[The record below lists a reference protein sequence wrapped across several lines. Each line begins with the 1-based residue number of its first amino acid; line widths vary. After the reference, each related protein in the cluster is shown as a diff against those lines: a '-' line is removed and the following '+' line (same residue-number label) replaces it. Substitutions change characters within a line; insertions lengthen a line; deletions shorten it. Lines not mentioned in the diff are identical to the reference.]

1 MAPLRATD
9 APGARVMAPSP
20 ELFPGGSWERPWVA
34 GEDGEELVVPYE
46 AGGAHATLEGEGELG
61 ARARRRAPSSRS
73 RSTAPRLYD
82 LAEHPRHE
90 RHELRPPPLP
100 RPRASG
106 RSASPPAC
114 PRLLSGYTR

>member
-20 ELFPGGSWERPWVA
+20 ELFPGGSWERPWTA

-46 AGGAHATLEGEGELG
+46 AGCAHATLEGEGSW
-61 ARARRRAPSSRS
+61 RWS
-73 RSTAPRLYD
+73 STASPLEPLEIDGPGLYD

-90 RHELRPPPLP
+90 SHTLVLAPLPGPARLVGELRRRHAL
-100 RPRASG
+100 A
-106 RSASPPAC
+106 
-114 PRLLSGYTR
+114 